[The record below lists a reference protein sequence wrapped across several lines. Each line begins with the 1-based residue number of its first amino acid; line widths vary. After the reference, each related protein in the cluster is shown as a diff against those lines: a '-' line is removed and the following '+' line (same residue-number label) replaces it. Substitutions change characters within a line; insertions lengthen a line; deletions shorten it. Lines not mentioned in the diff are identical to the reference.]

1 MMFSPRLALLLLLAP
16 ASALPAMSG
25 RELAEVKKPEAKIG
39 QQTQIATGVKV
50 ATGMAT
56 GLPGITPA
64 KKAVASTSTSTPVS
78 PGAYTNFRSAL
89 QKTICTQ
96 GTAEDKV
103 RLLVF
108 KRLVSLR
115 TCTAR

>member
-1 MMFSPRLALLLLLAP
+1 MFSPRLALLLLLAP

-39 QQTQIATGVKV
+39 QQTQIATGIKV
-50 ATGMAT
+50 AT

-78 PGAYTNFRSAL
+78 PGAYTSFRSAL